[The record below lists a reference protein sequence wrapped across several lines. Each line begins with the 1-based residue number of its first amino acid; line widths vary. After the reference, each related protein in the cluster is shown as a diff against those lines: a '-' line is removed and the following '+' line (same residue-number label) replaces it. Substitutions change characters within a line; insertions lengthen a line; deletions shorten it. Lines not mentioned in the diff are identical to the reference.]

1 MYKTITIG
9 TLFQKDNIET
19 LGKLKSLRVVGTL
32 REGRWVSYQP
42 AGHNEK
48 QC

>member
-32 REGRWVSYQP
+32 REGKVGVISASRTQ
-42 AGHNEK
+42 
-48 QC
+48 